1 MSVELNGNIIDETLY
16 TTGTVDSETETLNSS
31 FVPSIYKERM
41 IGSYPKVIQD
51 ILEFKAIINA
61 EYSEFEAQRIG
72 RDHLIQDA
80 YLSTM
85 AEDRIKEWEQVFGIT
100 PIEGSTLS
108 DRRETII
115 ARIKGQGKLNTALIN
130 NIVHTFTGGSANSWI
145 KNSTLYVEIT
155 PPPGNKQYQFDNVKQ
170 ELSKK
175 VPAHLNFKVSR
186 NYYEWS
192 QVKTTFATWQDVK
205 NAGTWED
212 IYLFVPFTR

>member
-1 MSVELNGNIIDETLY
+1 MSVELSGNVINETLY
-16 TTGTVDSETETLNSS
+16 TTGTVDSETLITS
-31 FVPSIYKERM
+31 FVPCMYKERM
-41 IGSYPKVIQD
+41 MDYYPKVIRD

-61 EYSEFEAQRIG
+61 ECSEFESQSIG
-72 RDHLIQDA
+72 RDRLIQDA

-85 AEDRIKEWEQVFGIT
+85 TEDRIKEWEQVFGIT
-100 PIEGSTLS
+100 PIEGSSLS
-108 DRRETII
+108 DRRETIV

-130 NIVHTFTGGSANSWI
+130 NIVNTFTGGSANSWI

-192 QVKTTFATWQDVK
+192 QVNTTFTTWQDVK
-205 NAGTWED
+205 DEGTWED
-212 IYLFVPFTR
+212 IYLFVPFTT